1 MRGTT
6 DQSRNDQR
14 LRKLL
19 ASGEHSE
26 ALKPADS
33 CINSTT
39 L

>member
-19 ASGEHSE
+19 ASGENSE
-26 ALKPADS
+26 THRPTDS
-33 CINSTT
+33 GIDSTN